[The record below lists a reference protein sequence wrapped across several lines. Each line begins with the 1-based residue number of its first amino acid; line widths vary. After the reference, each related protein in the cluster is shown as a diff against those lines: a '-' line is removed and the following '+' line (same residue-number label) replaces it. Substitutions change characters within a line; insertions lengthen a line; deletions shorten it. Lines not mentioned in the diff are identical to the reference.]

1 MLYTIVTSC
10 RVVRNEPL
18 NDHVTRAAAEYIVN
32 DTRDVTVIILP
43 GKSGRG
49 GREGREGREG
59 GRGRENLSLIFIE
72 IIIIGCE

>member
-1 MLYTIVTSC
+1 MNTVIFVGPKVLYTIVTSC

-43 GKSGRG
+43 GKSGKEGGEG
-49 GREGREGREG
+49 GREGEGEK
-59 GRGRENLSLIFIE
+59 IYH
-72 IIIIGCE
+72 

>member
-1 MLYTIVTSC
+1 MLYAIVTSC

-43 GKSGRG
+43 GKSGKEGGEG
-49 GREGREGREG
+49 GREGEGEK
-59 GRGRENLSLIFIE
+59 IYH
-72 IIIIGCE
+72 

>member
-10 RVVRNEPL
+10 CVVRNEPL

-43 GKSGRG
+43 GKSGR
-49 GREGREGREG
+49 EG

-72 IIIIGCE
+72 IIIIGHE